1 MLTLTLESHPPT
13 SRDPIYL
20 GRMLRLFA
28 SRIRDFQHLLAMP
41 KSVPSS
47 IATTFGHIEPL
58 GFERFRI
65 CELYAE
71 LLHCSNMVLLN
82 DPRGEQVVQER
93 DLERERLRKEGHSTQ
108 VTVDIWGD
116 TALPNGRQWAT
127 NASSSDGSEEEQGE
141 DGEIQSAKSAEK
153 PQSKEHFVVSNNE
166 SSSLSNPISVTK
178 PEESELSKVD
188 IVTPLIPRT
197 PIEERALSHTTTHD
211 LEPKLEPSSFPE
223 ADVESSLEPGTA
235 ERAHPNGIHE
245 SNPNLIDHNAIP
257 SLQDSSQVR
266 PVVGDYLKMQFVEAT
281 VLPSVVDLFFA
292 HPWNNFLHNVVYDIL
307 TQVLNG
313 PMDKG
318 FNRQLA
324 IDLFTTGQLTEKILL
339 GQDASD
345 EAQYVLKCLLRTH
358 CRAKDKGVRLGYM
371 GHLTLI
377 AEEVL
382 KLAERTPLELLD
394 PAVVQKL
401 TSREWNEYV
410 DVTLTATRTRDNAIL
425 GGVRPQPTGLN
436 VGLNSSSLAASTTG
450 LSGVDDNAVLAAIVN
465 RGLRYENGESPRVD
479 DDFEDEPEDR
489 EPGDEPVSFL
499 V

>member
-1 MLTLTLESHPPT
+1 
-13 SRDPIYL
+13 
-20 GRMLRLFA
+20 
-28 SRIRDFQHLLAMP
+28 
-41 KSVPSS
+41 
-47 IATTFGHIEPL
+47 
-58 GFERFRI
+58 
-65 CELYAE
+65 
-71 LLHCSNMVLLN
+71 MVLLN

-93 DLERERLRKEGHSTQ
+93 DLERERLRKEGHTTQ
-108 VTVDIWGD
+108 ATVDIWGD

-127 NASSSDGSEEEQGE
+127 NASSSDGSEEEQG
-141 DGEIQSAKSAEK
+141 DDVGEIKSAKSAEK
-153 PQSKEHFVVSNNE
+153 PQSKQHSVVSNNE
-166 SSSLSNPISVTK
+166 SSSLSNQISVTK
-178 PEESELSKVD
+178 LDESELSKVD
-188 IVTPLIPRT
+188 IETPLIPRT
-197 PIEERALSHTTTHD
+197 PIEERALSPTTTHD
-211 LEPKLEPSSFPE
+211 VEPKPEPSSFPE

-245 SNPNLIDHNAIP
+245 SNANVIDHNAIP

-339 GQDASD
+339 GQEASD

-401 TSREWNEYV
+401 TSREWNDYV

-479 DDFEDEPEDR
+479 DDFEDEPEVR

-499 V
+499 VWLADPVVR